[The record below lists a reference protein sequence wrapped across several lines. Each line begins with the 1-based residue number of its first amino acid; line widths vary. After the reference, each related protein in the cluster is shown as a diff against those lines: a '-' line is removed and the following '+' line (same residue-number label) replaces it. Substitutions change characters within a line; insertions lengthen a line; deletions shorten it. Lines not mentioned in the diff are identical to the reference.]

1 MGKVATKSRKTA
13 KPAKPAKKTV
23 KAPKA
28 AKTAKGRTNGRAAQ
42 GARAAKYVYF
52 FGAGKADGK
61 AAMKNLLGGKG
72 ANLAEMVNLGIPVPP
87 GFTIT
92 TEVCTYYYKNSRT
105 YPAELKS
112 QVEAALSKVEKIMGK
127 RFGDPNDP
135 LLLSVRSGARSSM
148 PGMMETVLNI
158 GLTTKT
164 IPGLIKKTSNE
175 RFVYDAYRRLMMM
188 YSDVV
193 MEKAA
198 GVEPSE
204 GQAIRHKLEHR
215 MDRLKKEKGY
225 VSDTDLTSGDLML
238 LCEEFK
244 SIIKDTLGKPFP
256 DNPMEQLWGGIGAV
270 FQSWMGKRAV
280 SYRRIEKI
288 PDDWGTAVN
297 VQSMV
302 FGNTGDNSAT
312 GVAFTRN
319 PATGENMFFGEWL
332 PNAQG
337 EDVVAGI
344 RTPNPVNE
352 AGKTEDTSKLSSLET
367 AMPKVY
373 KELLGIEK
381 KLEKHYTDMQDIE
394 FTIEDGRLWMLQT
407 RVGKRNGPAA
417 IRMAVEMAKEKLI
430 TKETAVLRVKPEQ
443 LDELLHPSVDPLAEK
458 RAVEVAKGL
467 PAGPGGAVGKI
478 VFTADD
484 AEAWAKRGE
493 RVILVRNETSPE
505 DVHGM
510 HAAQAILT
518 AKGGMTSHAA
528 LVARGWGKCCIV
540 GASALHIESARKE
553 IHVNGRV
560 LREGEWIT
568 LNGTKGRVYEGQLT
582 LLPAD
587 PEHNPWYKELMKWA
601 DQLRTMKVRTNAD
614 TPNDAAVARNF
625 GAEGIGLCRTE
636 HMFFGPDRIKAV
648 REMIL
653 SDDTEGRKKAL
664 AKLLP
669 FQKGDFVG
677 IFKAMAGL
685 PVTIRLLDPP
695 LHEFLPHTDKELE
708 DLARDMGVSFDK
720 LNAKNKSLHEFN
732 PMLGHRGCRLGVTYP
747 EIYEMQVQA
756 IMEAACE
763 LAKQK
768 VRVIPEIMIPLVGHV
783 NELERL
789 RTMTIRTADRVQ
801 KEYGVRV
808 SYTVGT
814 MIELPRACV
823 TSDEIAT
830 QADFYSFGTNDLTQT
845 VYGLSRDDAGRFLP
859 FYIEAGV
866 LKDDPFITIDQ
877 SGVGALMKMAVEKGR
892 AVKRDMKLGICG
904 EHGGEPK
911 SVEFCY
917 SIGLDY
923 VSCSPFR
930 VPIARFSA
938 AQAALK
944 NPKKKK

>member
-1 MGKVATKSRKTA
+1 MAS
-13 KPAKPAKKTV
+13 KPAK
-23 KAPKA
+23 
-28 AKTAKGRTNGRAAQ
+28 
-42 GARAAKYVYF
+42 KYVYF

-61 AAMKNLLGGKG
+61 SEMKNLLGGKG
-72 ANLAEMVNLGIPVPP
+72 ANLAEMTNLGIPVPA

-92 TEVCTYYYKNSRT
+92 TEVCTLYYKNNRK
-105 YPAELKS
+105 YPKELAG
-112 QVEAALSKVEKIMGK
+112 QVEAAISRVEKIMGK
-127 RFGDPNDP
+127 KFGDPANP
-135 LLLSVRSGARSSM
+135 LLVSVRSGARSSM
-148 PGMMETVLNI
+148 PGMMETVLNV

-164 IPGLIKKTSNE
+164 IPGLISKTNNE

-198 GVEPSE
+198 GIEPKD
-204 GQAIRHKLEHR
+204 GHGIRHKLEHA
-215 MDRLKKEKGY
+215 MDTVKKRKGY
-225 VSDTDLTSGDLML
+225 KSDTDLTVSDLKL

-244 SIIKDTLGKPFP
+244 EIIKQTLHTAFP
-256 DNPMEQLWGGIGAV
+256 DDPKEQLWGGVGAV

-280 SYRRIEKI
+280 SYRKIEKI
-288 PDDWGTAVN
+288 PEEWGTAVN

-302 FGNTGDNSAT
+302 FGNTGDTSAT

-319 PATGENMFFGEWL
+319 PATGENVFFGEWL

-344 RTPNPVNE
+344 RTPNPVNK
-352 AGKTEDTSKLSSLET
+352 AGKTDDTKHLPSLEEN
-367 AMPKVY
+367 MPKLY
-373 KELLGIEK
+373 KELFAIEK
-381 KLEKHYTDMQDIE
+381 KLEKHYRDMQDIE

-407 RVGKRNGPAA
+407 RIGKRNGQAA
-417 IRMAVEMAKEKLI
+417 IRMAVEMANEKLI
-430 TKETAVLRVKPEQ
+430 TKDVALIRVKPEQ
-443 LDELLHPSVDPLAEK
+443 LDELLHPSVDPIAEK
-458 RAVEVAKGL
+458 NAVELAKGL
-467 PAGPGGAVGKI
+467 PAGPGGALGKV

-493 RVILVRNETSPE
+493 KVILVRNETSPE

-510 HAAQAILT
+510 HAAEAILT

-540 GASALHIESARKE
+540 GCSDLDINVSQKE
-553 IHVNGRV
+553 IQVNGHSV
-560 LREGEWIT
+560 KEGDWIT
-568 LNGTKGRVYEGQLT
+568 LNGSKGRVYEGKLN

-587 PEHNPWYKELMKWA
+587 PEHNPWYKQLMKWA
-601 DQLRTMKVRTNAD
+601 AQYRTINIRTNAD
-614 TPNDAAVARNF
+614 TPNDASVARNF

-653 SDDTEGRKKAL
+653 SDSLDGRKKAL

-669 FQKGDFVG
+669 FQKGDFIG
-677 IFKAMAGL
+677 IFKAMEGL

-695 LHEFLPHTDKELE
+695 LHEFLPHTDEELRE
-708 DLARDMGVSFDK
+708 LAHDMDVTFDK

-747 EIYEMQVQA
+747 EIYEMQAQA

-768 VRVIPEIMIPLVGHV
+768 KKVIPEIMIPLVGHV
-783 NELERL
+783 NELVAMKKVVVDTAERVKK
-789 RTMTIRTADRVQ
+789 AYNV
-801 KEYGVRV
+801 KVA
-808 SYTVGT
+808 YTVGT

-823 TSDEIAT
+823 TSAEIAEV
-830 QADFYSFGTNDLTQT
+830 ADFYSFGTNDLTQT

-859 FYIEAGV
+859 FYVENGI
-866 LKDDPFITIDQ
+866 LKDDPFITIDLE
-877 SGVGALMKMAVEKGR
+877 GVGAFMKIAVDNGR
-892 AVKRDMKLGICG
+892 KVKKNLKLGICG

-911 SVEFCY
+911 SVEFCHN
-917 SIGLDY
+917 IGLDY

-930 VPIARFSA
+930 VPIASFAA
-938 AQAALK
+938 AQAAIK
-944 NPKKKK
+944 GKAKKRK

>member
-1 MGKVATKSRKTA
+1 MA
-13 KPAKPAKKTV
+13 K
-23 KAPKA
+23 
-28 AKTAKGRTNGRAAQ
+28 
-42 GARAAKYVYF
+42 KYVYF
-52 FGAGKADGK
+52 FGGGKADGK
-61 AAMKNLLGGKG
+61 AEMKNLLGGKG
-72 ANLAEMVNLGIPVPP
+72 ANLAEMTNLGIPVPP
-87 GFTIT
+87 GFSIT
-92 TEVCTYYYKNSRT
+92 TEVCTLYYRNNRK
-105 YPAELKS
+105 YPGELRK
-112 QVEAALSKVEKIMGK
+112 QVESALARVEKIIGK
-127 RFGDPNDP
+127 RFGNPDNP
-135 LLLSVRSGARSSM
+135 LLVSVRSGARSSM
-148 PGMMETVLNI
+148 PGMMETVLNV

-164 IPGLIKKTSNE
+164 IPGLTKKTGNE
-175 RFVYDAYRRLMMM
+175 RFVYDAYRRLLMM

-198 GVEPSE
+198 GIEPEDGE
-204 GQAIRHKLEHR
+204 GIRHKLEHA
-215 MDRLKKEKGY
+215 MEGMKKEKGY
-225 VSDTDLTSGDLML
+225 KSDTDLTVDDLKI
-238 LCEEFK
+238 LCDEFK
-244 SIIKDTLGKPFP
+244 VIIRHTLKKDFP
-256 DNPMEQLWGGIGAV
+256 DAALEQLWGGIGAV

-288 PDDWGTAVN
+288 PEDWGTAVN

-344 RTPNPVNE
+344 RTPNPVNK
-352 AGKTEDTSKLSSLET
+352 AGKTEDTRHLPSLEE
-367 AMPKVY
+367 AMPKLY
-373 KELLGIEK
+373 KQLFTIQK
-381 KLEKHYTDMQDIE
+381 KLERHYTDMQDIE

-407 RVGKRNGPAA
+407 RVGKRNGQAA
-417 IRMAVEMAKEKLI
+417 IRMAVEMAKERLI
-430 TKETAVLRVKPEQ
+430 SKETSVMRVKPDQ
-443 LDELLHPSVDPLAEK
+443 IDELLHPTVAPVAEK
-458 RAVEVAKGL
+458 KAVELAKGL
-467 PAGPGGAVGKI
+467 PAGPGGAVGRV

-484 AEAWAKRGE
+484 AESWANRGE
-493 RVILVRNETSPE
+493 KVILVRNETSPE

-540 GASALHIESARKE
+540 GCSALDIDVHSKE
-553 IHVNGRV
+553 VRVSGRV
-560 LREGEWIT
+560 LKEGEWIT
-568 LNGTKGRVYEGQLT
+568 LNGTKGRVYEGKLD

-601 DQLRTMKVRTNAD
+601 DQIRTLKVRTNAD
-614 TPNDAAVARNF
+614 TPQDATAARNF

-653 SDDTEGRKKAL
+653 SDTVDGRKKAL

-669 FQKGDFVG
+669 YQKADFVG
-677 IFKAMAGL
+677 IFRAMAGF

-695 LHEFLPHTDKELE
+695 LHEFLPHTDRELIE
-708 DLARDMGVSFDK
+708 LADDMGVPFEQ

-763 LAKQK
+763 LAREK

-783 NELERL
+783 RELEIMRNL
-789 RTMTIRTADRVQ
+789 TVCTAESVR
-801 KEYGVRV
+801 KEYKVKLP
-808 SYTVGT
+808 YTVGT

-823 TSDEIAT
+823 TSDEIAVH
-830 QADFYSFGTNDLTQT
+830 ADFYSFGTNDLTQT

-859 FYIEAGV
+859 FYIERGV

-877 SGVGALMKMAVEKGR
+877 NGVGFFMRIAVEKGR
-892 AVKRDMKLGICG
+892 KVKKDLKMGICG
-904 EHGGEPK
+904 EHGGEAK
-911 SVEFCY
+911 SVEFCHQ
-917 SIGLDY
+917 IGLNY

-930 VPIARFSA
+930 VPIARFAA
-938 AQAALK
+938 AQARIRG
-944 NPKKKK
+944 KK